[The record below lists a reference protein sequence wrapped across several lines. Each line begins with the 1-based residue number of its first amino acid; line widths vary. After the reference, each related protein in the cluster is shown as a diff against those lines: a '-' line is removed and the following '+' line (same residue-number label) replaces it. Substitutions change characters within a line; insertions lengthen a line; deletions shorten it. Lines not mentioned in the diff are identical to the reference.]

1 MKKFF
6 SLLIA
11 VVMVFTVMAP
21 AFTASA
27 EDLMSASVADN
38 LKLETQADNSSG
50 GFFQAIIDFFRSL
63 FYSRI
68 TFDTDS
74 GSEIDDYYKLK
85 FSRITPPVDPTKE
98 GYTFIGWEPEIPSK
112 MPWSN
117 LTVKAKWDTNSYN
130 VYWVIDG
137 ETVKTEA
144 YPYGSVIS
152 SFVPDTKE
160 GYSFSGWY
168 FIPESMP
175 DSDVTISGTYT
186 KDTEIVVTESDEEFN
201 NKVMELVNQSL
212 NDENFDKE
220 EALEDEFYMSRV
232 VANCSD
238 FSMIDF
244 SMFEADTI
252 VMNDDGTV
260 VLQFANRDLAEECS
274 DYLNSLSSVSFAEA
288 DAYVEA
294 PEEVEVESI
303 PSMSNS
309 ICGEKSINADKY
321 AYYLENN
328 NFNDLVTVAVI
339 DTGIDTDH
347 PYFKGRLTG
356 GRNCFTGSSYPE
368 DDTGHGTHVSGVV
381 INCTNNLNAKVMPI
395 KSLNAEGGSLNS
407 IVSGI
412 NYAVSQRVQ
421 VINLSLESPYGRH
434 SKYLEEAI
442 ENAVSKGIIVV
453 VAAGN
458 GEKITHTP
466 VDTANVSP
474 ANMDNAIV
482 VGALD
487 ETGTKGSFSN
497 FGDSVDV
504 IAPGVDVPSTY
515 LGGKYALMSGTSQAA
530 PHIAAVAA
538 MFKLAYPNYT
548 PAQIEALIKQYCVD
562 KGPSGRDDF
571 YGEGCPDMYN
581 AIPDCTVSFDTNG
594 GTSVN
599 SATTKNSSSVVL
611 PTPSKSYKVTFNANG
626 GTLSTSYIT
635 SKCSFDGWYTTAS
648 LTGQKYFGGESY
660 MLLDDQTMYAKW
672 TNSTLG
678 YVNSPT
684 RSNYRFDG
692 WYTSASGGTE
702 YESSDYITSNI
713 TLYAHWSQPYYISYN
728 ANGGSG
734 APSTQ
739 YGYGSTTL
747 SSAKPTRSG
756 YQFLGWS
763 ESSSATSASYNP
775 GAKIS
780 LYNDIKLY
788 AVWGKIT
795 VSITGNPATSGE
807 QNMTCT
813 NAYKVTKYT
822 TYPGKVTSGTFYGYR
837 IKLPSVSYQYIPSG
851 SVCGWEIVSGNAVVN
866 GDYMYISQPGT
877 VKYRYRCGDY
887 YSETLSYTLKL
898 YKNTSATLKNHI
910 RKTASDSA
918 TSLGT
923 IAPNQKVYLNEMTYS
938 GTYNGNTSAF
948 GKVNVNGIVG
958 WIICY
963 GLYEIPNTNTVS
975 ATPTFKTTS

>member
-1 MKKFF
+1 MKKIL

-11 VVMVFTVMAP
+11 VVMMFTVMAP

-27 EDLMSASVADN
+27 EDLISASVTDN
-38 LKLETQADNSSG
+38 VKVETQANNSSG

-68 TFDTDS
+68 TFDTDG

-85 FSRITPPVDPTKE
+85 LSKISPPADPTKE
-98 GYTFIGWEPEIPSK
+98 GYTFAGWEPEVPDK
-112 MPWSN
+112 MPWGN
-117 LTVKAKWDTNSYN
+117 LTVKAKWDTNVHN

-137 ETVKTEA
+137 ETVKTET
-144 YPYGSVIS
+144 YSYGSDIS
-152 SFVPDTKE
+152 SFVPEGKE

-168 FIPESMP
+168 FIPETMP
-175 DSDVTISGTYT
+175 DSDVTISGSYT
-186 KDTEIVVTESDEEFN
+186 KNTEIVVSKSDEEFS
-201 NKVMELVNQSL
+201 NKVMELVNESL

-220 EALEDEFYMSRV
+220 AALEDEFYMSRV

-260 VLQFANRDLAEECS
+260 VLQFANRNLAEECS

-309 ICGEKSINADKY
+309 IWGEKYINADKY

-328 NFNDLVTVAVI
+328 NFNDLITVAVI

-347 PYFKGRLTG
+347 PYFNGRLTG
-356 GRNCFTGSSYPE
+356 GRNCFNGSSYPE

-381 INCTNNLNAKVMPI
+381 INCTNNLNVKVMPI
-395 KSLNAEGGSLNS
+395 KSLNAEGGTLNS

-412 NYAVSQRVQ
+412 NYAVSQRVH

-442 ENAVSKGIIVV
+442 ENAVSKGIVVV

-487 ETGTKGSFSN
+487 ETGTKGNFSN
-497 FGDSVDV
+497 YGDSVDV

-515 LGGKYALMSGTSQAA
+515 LEGKYALMSGTSQAA

-538 MFKLAYPNYT
+538 MFKLAYPSYT

-571 YGEGCPDMYN
+571 YGEGCPDMYD
-581 AIPDCTVSFDTNG
+581 AIPDCTVSFDSNG
-594 GTSVN
+594 GSSVG

-611 PTPSKSYKVTFNANG
+611 PTPSKSYKITFNTNG
-626 GTLSTSYIT
+626 GSLSTSYIT
-635 SKCSFDGWYTTAS
+635 SECSFEGWYTTAS
-648 LTGQKYFGGESY
+648 LTGQKYSGGESY

-672 TNSTLG
+672 KNNASTVAN
-678 YVNSPT
+678 YKPT
-684 RSNYRFDG
+684 RSGYKFVEWRTANG
-692 WYTSASGGTE
+692 TTYTNATTITE
-702 YESSDYITSNI
+702 NVTVYANWTQY
-713 TLYAHWSQPYYISYN
+713 TLDYN

-734 APSTQ
+734 APSAKKW
-739 YGYGSTTL
+739 YGQTTVSST
-747 SSAKPTRSG
+747 KPTRSG
-756 YQFLGWS
+756 YQFLGWDDNYT
-763 ESSSATSASYNP
+763 ATSVKYSP
-775 GAKIS
+775 GSSINIS
-780 LYNDIKLY
+780 ENITLY

-795 VSITGNPATSGE
+795 VSITENPATSGE

-898 YKNTSATLKNHI
+898 YKNTSAKNYI

-923 IAPNQKVYLNEMTYS
+923 IAANQKVYLNEMTYS
-938 GTYNGNTSAF
+938 GTYEGNTSAF

-963 GLYEIPNTNTVS
+963 GLYEIPNSNIIS
-975 ATPTFKTTS
+975 STPTFKTIS